1 MNLVMARQGL
11 REFGIVVLILSVA
24 FAFFYFRLFFKI
36 EGFIE
41 FPNFSQSLNLAE
53 AKAFFPFYDPFSNF
67 GSVSSFSLGEME
79 YSAIGWMLIVLPSI
93 IFGLAVGTK
102 IYIFL
107 ASLIFGLSFF
117 SFTSIFTKKFTA
129 RLFGTLFFLF
139 NPFTIQLYTNGDFS
153 QFIFQSFI
161 FLGLLF
167 FNLATTKNKFLHPYF
182 LISALSAVLAFI
194 FIQVVISVLIF
205 YIIIA
210 IYILLFSL
218 KEVKLKTRFL
228 ILLKSISSLIISGLF
243 LGSIVIL
250 PLFFGPVSY
259 LPGSLSSLPLS
270 TFVGGALNVFKV
282 ITLKAYPP
290 ALAWVSVRSTFGSFF
305 YSIWSVLE
313 IIMIVVI
320 LLAYILIRSKKF
332 IFFSSIAV
340 VLSLFASE
348 TAGPIGPLTTYL
360 YEHLPAYQGLN
371 YPYLWVWSLIMPI
384 YSIIIV
390 LIFSEINWN
399 KNISDGNPKASLHSN
414 KKKKF
419 LLLIAHLDLRNDR
432 KFGYVFSALVIF
444 VLLAPIASQGYY
456 GVNGI
461 EQVKMPS
468 WFNNLDAEL
477 VSLTGQNDSGVI
489 FNTINPYFQFGNNS
503 SDGLCNLLQGSPQFR
518 TVELSNYIPNY
529 NTETDFYYW
538 FYYILYNNETKY
550 SAQILATVGVQ
561 YFVDIYNANTEGY
574 PYFVPWSYNVNAST
588 ILLHQQGW
596 ERVTQTQNYSIFKNE
611 YYNGNDYYTS
621 NLSLVLGNYNTLN
634 DMAYLGVNLANS
646 TNIFPTDLT
655 NSGNITMILDHT
667 NLLVLSG
674 NNSIYDLILALANS
688 TPMYTV
694 NSVNGELSDGS
705 TAWINSERNSMYP
718 YYGSLLPYAE
728 TSGNNTLNIPVSV
741 SSAGNYDIFVKI
753 AFSNSSSVKGGLMD
767 IGANGKTIGNY
778 NTSRSYRNATNSFL
792 WIKLNADL
800 APGKNVITLHSQSG
814 FNAASEMYVV
824 NRSNYLR
831 ALTITDHFLS
841 MEKGRV
847 MEIYEPQQIVPSGKG
862 QYYYGSDLG
871 HKYPGGNYLYMSQGN
886 MSSSFNISTPTPFNG
901 TILINL
907 LSNAYATLNV
917 SYGDTY
923 TNIGVAPGIYIP
935 SSNASEGQI
944 LLPVRNLKSANI
956 KIITGIA
963 FVGLVALLPAEYIH
977 SESRVLDASM
987 GNLSYRGIYGGISN
1001 FTMKEDAASNYAVIN
1016 GSFSYRNVSDY
1027 FPISLSFTGKYYY
1040 NLSPI
1045 FVSSVNGTAEMQLNG
1060 VTLQSNKFDGQ
1071 PMVSPD
1077 LNDQY
1082 EGRPSNITLNFVP
1095 DFFNSNTTYNV
1106 SFSLTFYGFSYFP
1119 KNITVY
1125 SSRNSPGP
1133 DIFYT
1138 STGYK
1143 LTGSGDSM
1151 LIIRF
1156 PFLSGFEYNAVTGT
1170 GENSLNT
1177 LIFAGQNASVNSHF
1191 TIEAVTSSFKLFT
1204 DGLIAAVVYS
1214 SIFLLAYYLL
1224 PSLRNVLKKRK
1235 KN

>member
-1 MNLVMARQGL
+1 MARQSL
-11 REFGIVVLILSVA
+11 MEFGIVVLILLVA
-24 FAFFYFRLFFKI
+24 FALFYFRLFFEIK
-36 EGFIE
+36 GFIA
-41 FPNFSQSLNLAE
+41 FGNFSQTLNIAMVKE
-53 AKAFFPFYDPFSNF
+53 FYPFYNPFSNF
-67 GSVSSFSLGEME
+67 GSVSSFPLGNME
-79 YSAIGWMLIVLPSI
+79 YSAIGWTLIVLPST
-93 IFGLAVGTK
+93 IFGIAVDTK

-117 SFTSIFTKKFTA
+117 CFTSIFTKKFTA
-129 RLFGTLFFLF
+129 RLFGTLFFLY
-139 NPFTIQLYTNGDFS
+139 NPFTIQIYASGDFS

-161 FLGLLF
+161 FIGLLF
-167 FNLATTKNKFLHPYF
+167 FNLAMTKNKFLHPYF
-182 LISALSAVLAFI
+182 LISALSVVLAFVLL
-194 FIQVVISVLIF
+194 QAVITALIF

-210 IYILLFSL
+210 IYTLLFSL
-218 KEVKLKTRFL
+218 QEVKLKAKFL
-228 ILLKSISSLIISGLF
+228 ILLKSISSLIISGFF
-243 LGSIVIL
+243 LGYIVFL
-250 PLFFGPVSY
+250 PLLFGPVSY
-259 LPGSLSSLPLS
+259 LPGSSSSLPLS
-270 TFVGGALNVFKV
+270 TFTGGALNVFKV
-282 ITLKAYPP
+282 ITLEAYPP
-290 ALAWVSVRSTFGSFF
+290 ALAWASVRTTFGSFF
-305 YSIWSVLE
+305 YSIWYVLE

-320 LLAYILIRSKKF
+320 LLAYILTRSKKF

-348 TAGPIGPLTTYL
+348 TAGPFGPLTLYL
-360 YEHLPAYQGLN
+360 FEHLPGFQALN
-371 YPYLWVWSLIMPI
+371 YPYLWVWFLIMPI
-384 YSIIIV
+384 YSIVIV
-390 LIFSEINWN
+390 LVFSAINWN

-419 LLLIAHLDLRNDR
+419 LILVAYLDLRNNR
-432 KFGYVFSALVIF
+432 KVGYVFSALVVF

-461 EQVKMPS
+461 EQVNMPS

-477 VSLTGQNDSGVI
+477 VNLTGQNDSGVI
-489 FNTINPYFQFGNNS
+489 FNTINSYFQFGNNS
-503 SDGLCNLLQGSPQFR
+503 SDGLSNLLQDSPQFR
-518 TVELSNYIPNY
+518 TVGLSSYIPNY

-538 FYYILYNNETKY
+538 LYYVLYNNETKY
-550 SAQILATVGVQ
+550 SAQILASVGVQ
-561 YFVDIYNANTEGY
+561 YFVDIYNANSEGY

-611 YYNGNDYYTS
+611 YYHGNDYYTS

-655 NSGNITMILDHT
+655 NSGNITRILEHT

-688 TPMYTV
+688 TPMYSV

-705 TAWINSERNSMYP
+705 TAWINSARNSMYP

-741 SSAGNYDIFVKI
+741 SSVGNYDIYVKI
-753 AFSNSSSVKGGLMD
+753 AFSNNSFVKGGLMN
-767 IGANGKTIGNY
+767 IGANGKTIGTY
-778 NTSRSYRNATNSFL
+778 NTSRSYRNEINDFL
-792 WIKLNADL
+792 WVKINADL
-800 APGKNVITLHSQSG
+800 AAGKNMITLHSESG
-814 FNAASEMYVV
+814 FNAVSEMYVV
-824 NRSNYLR
+824 NQSNYLR
-831 ALTITDHFLS
+831 ALNITDHFLS

-871 HKYPGGNYLYMSQGN
+871 HKYPGGNYLYMSQGS
-886 MSSSFNISTPTPFNG
+886 MSNSFSISTPTSFNG

-907 LSNAYATLNV
+907 LSDAYVTLNI
-917 SYGDTY
+917 SYSDTY

-935 SSNASEGQI
+935 GSNASEGQI

-956 KIITGIA
+956 KLITGYASI
-963 FVGLVALLPAEYIH
+963 GYVALLPAEYIH

-987 GNLSYRGIYGGISN
+987 GNLSHRGINASISN
-1001 FTMKEDAASNYAVIN
+1001 FTMKEDATSNCTVIN
-1016 GSFSYRNVSDY
+1016 GSFSYKNVSDY

-1045 FVSSVNGTAEMQLNG
+1045 FVSAVNGTAEMQLNG
-1060 VTLQSNKFDGQ
+1060 VTLQSDKFHGQ
-1071 PMVSPD
+1071 PMISPD

-1119 KNITVY
+1119 KNVTVY
-1125 SSRNSPGP
+1125 SSRITPGP
-1133 DIFYT
+1133 DIIYT
-1138 STGYK
+1138 ATGYK
-1143 LTGSGDSM
+1143 LTESGDSM

-1177 LIFAGQNASVNSHF
+1177 LIFTGQNASVNSHF
-1191 TIEAVTSSFKLFT
+1191 TVEAATSSFKLFT
-1204 DGLIAAVVYS
+1204 DGVIVAVAYS